1 MEFTT
6 NLSRLLRRRGGIHTN
21 SFPDLRLEKGR
32 GTRETKAIS
41 EKIDTTRNLRTM
53 VGSPVRIFAAGDGVI
68 IGAYAMG
75 KNLTTNDLRNL
86 VPCRWNEDGS
96 YVTECKTAMDLV
108 YAD

>member
-1 MEFTT
+1 MGITT
-6 NLSRLLRRRGGIHTN
+6 NYEGLLWRHGLLHSD
-21 SFPDLRLEKGR
+21 SFLDLRIEKGKR
-32 GTRETKAIS
+32 TLDTQAIS

-86 VPCRWNEDGS
+86 VPCRWNDDGT
-96 YVTECKTAMDLV
+96 YVSECKTAMDLV